1 MSWDRQVSSL
11 LSVTDGSVAKMR
23 ERLGSGGEDLFPSKE
38 TIIDS
43 DPDPPIPPSRCQ
55 LQRERPLSDSI
66 QWSDLAALQS
76 QLRIQ
81 RQEIQSLTQRVI
93 TMETERY
100 SQRSL
105 IQKLQE
111 EVQRLGNRRG
121 EEWRTEVVCE
131 LSSLRGQLTGATFL
145 GNLEDSLSSKLQ
157 HQRRDIDLVKTQL
170 RVQEEELL
178 HLQKETRESR
188 RQGQHTC
195 RTVEQ
200 MTESFRSHSCDMT
213 KTLSDTQRE
222 VQQIRSTVS
231 QLKEEIRTLREPL
244 LSAHTPGASPLLSLP
259 RRGLRPEV
267 DSDMDSDDLSLTAS
281 LDEVSSDDLSWTDH
295 RDPTDLHRKHLR
307 DQSGPSH
314 RSIADPHLQD
324 EKEDDDNDEDNDND
338 DDDNDDNIVNLDVV
352 SDLSLNDL

>member
-23 ERLGSGGEDLFPSKE
+23 ERLKSGGEDLFPSKE

-43 DPDPPIPPSRCQ
+43 DPDPPAPPPSFH
-55 LQRERPLSDSI
+55 LHREHPLSDSI

-76 QLRIQ
+76 QLQIQ
-81 RQEIQSLTQRVI
+81 RQDIQSLTQRVV

-100 SQRSL
+100 IQRSL

-111 EVQRLGNRRG
+111 EVLRLGDRRG

-131 LSSLRGQLTGATFL
+131 LSSLRGQLSGATLL

-157 HQRRDIDLVKTQL
+157 HLRKDMDLLKTHL

-178 HLQKETRESR
+178 HLQKETGESR

-200 MTESFRSHSCDMT
+200 MTDSFRSHSCDLT
-213 KTLSDTQRE
+213 KSVSDTHRE

-231 QLKEEIRTLREPL
+231 QLREEIRILREPL

-259 RRGLRPEV
+259 LRGLRPEV
-267 DSDMDSDDLSLTAS
+267 DSDMDSDDLSPTPS
-281 LDEVSSDDLSWTDH
+281 LDEVSSDDLSWTDN
-295 RDPTDLHRKHLR
+295 RDPADLHHK
-307 DQSGPSH
+307 QSGPSH
-314 RSIADPHLQD
+314 LSTADPHLQD
-324 EKEDDDNDEDNDND
+324 EKEDDDD
-338 DDDNDDNIVNLDVV
+338 DDDDDDLHDNIVNLDVA